1 MQVVVDS
8 LLTQY
13 EALGRGRVVVMLH
26 GWGDRAAGLAGL
38 QQALA
43 RKYRV
48 IAVDLPG
55 FGATQPP
62 ITTWGIEDYA
72 QFVAHFLQKIGL
84 HEIYAIVGHSNGG
97 AVAIRGL
104 SRGILQAEKLVLLA
118 AAGIRSTEG
127 MRKFGFKVL
136 AKSGKAATVWLPAA
150 QRQKM
155 RQKLYKAAGSDML
168 IVPELQETFK
178 KTVSQDV
185 QDDAAKLTLPVLL
198 LYGEKDTE
206 TPAIYGRQ
214 YHELMAD
221 STLEVLADAGH
232 FIHLDQPEKVK
243 NAVEGFLE

>member
-13 EALGRGRVVVMLH
+13 EMLGKGRVVVMLH
-26 GWGDRAAGLAGL
+26 GWGDRAAGLADL

-48 IAVDLPG
+48 VAVDLPG

-62 ITTWGIEDYA
+62 TTTWGIEDYA
-72 QFVAHFLQKIGL
+72 QFVARFLQKIGV
-84 HEIYAIVGHSNGG
+84 HKVYAIVGHSNGG

-118 AAGIRSTEG
+118 AAGIRNADG
-127 MRKFGFKVL
+127 MRKLGFKML

-155 RQKLYKAAGSDML
+155 RQRLYKAAGSDML
-168 IVPELQETFK
+168 IVPALQETFK

-185 QDDAAKLTLPVLL
+185 QEDAARLTLPVLL
-198 LYGEKDTE
+198 LYGEEDTE
-206 TPAIYGRQ
+206 TPAVYGRQ
-214 YHELMAD
+214 YHELMGD
-221 STLEVLADAGH
+221 STLEILADAGH
-232 FIHLDQPEKVK
+232 FIHLDQPEKVTR
-243 NAVEGFLE
+243 ATEGFLA